1 MAYPT
6 DQIAVQEEQSLAQV
20 PHNRAAEEATIGAVM
35 LDSNMFHEC
44 RLHIKSA
51 EEFYIHRHRMMW
63 AAYEALFDQRKPVDL
78 ITLSEQLEKQGQL
91 EDVGGSA
98 YITSLLS
105 QVAFTY
111 NAPSYAEMVHKDFVR
126 RQMLGAANKI
136 ATIVYDKTKE
146 LDDVIS
152 SSTHALSSAV
162 LAGTPSRIH
171 TISQAVSIVYD
182 KIEERAKAGLPPG
195 IPTGFLDLDNLLGGG
210 AQNSDLYMV
219 AGRPGKGKTAILFQM
234 AVNAAYYKV
243 EQKVY
248 KKRVAI
254 FSLEMPEEQVIL
266 RMIAQMT
273 GIDFQQLRSGRIPEL
288 KISEYISAIDIL
300 SQLDIVID
308 DTPAISP
315 AYVRSRCEIL
325 NSERKLDIVFLD
337 SLNLMKSGL
346 KFNRGDQE
354 VDYNA
359 RELKN
364 VAREFDIP
372 VWVAHQMNRGIEHRS
387 DNARPI
393 LADLQEGGEKD
404 SDFVMFVYH
413 DEDEIKKKINFS
425 ELIVGKHRNGPTANI
440 PVVFIQNKTKFENA
454 TRGQQ

>member
-1 MAYPT
+1 
-6 DQIAVQEEQSLAQV
+6 
-20 PHNRAAEEATIGAVM
+20 
-35 LDSNMFHEC
+35 
-44 RLHIKSA
+44 
-51 EEFYIHRHRMMW
+51 
-63 AAYEALFDQRKPVDL
+63 
-78 ITLSEQLEKQGQL
+78 
-91 EDVGGSA
+91 
-98 YITSLLS
+98 
-105 QVAFTY
+105 
-111 NAPSYAEMVHKDFVR
+111 MVHKDFVR
-126 RQMLGAANKI
+126 RQMRGAANKI
-136 ATIVYDKTKE
+136 ASIVYDKKKE

-182 KIEERAKAGLPPG
+182 KIEDRAKAGLPPG